1 MPTFFNNVFVDASG
15 YFMPGDAVTN
25 DDIDN
30 FIAPLNKASS
40 RIKRRVLAENGIK
53 TRHYAIDNHGNT
65 TYSNVQLAENA
76 INRTLAKSSL
86 RIEDIDLL
94 ATGTCGGDNLMP
106 GFANMVQGEMSAPPM
121 ATYSSNGVCMA
132 GVSALAHAASQVELG
147 ASRTAMVVGTDLP
160 SRLFKSSRFSPQGYN
175 TDFGAHF
182 LRWMLSDGAGAVLL
196 SDASSQSDLQLKLS
210 WVHQKSFSGDYP
222 VCMQLGSDKDG
233 TQSFLD
239 YPSCA
244 EAEAAGAM
252 ALRQDIR
259 LLPHLFDVAIH
270 EYADLI
276 KAGVMH
282 PDRVDHFLCHYSSE
296 KFIPEVEKLM
306 AQAELSIAKHKWYSN
321 LAWRGNTGAAS
332 IFIMLAEFLETHELS
347 AGEKI
352 LCFIPES
359 GRFSVGFM
367 MFEVAKPVGSIHPKI
382 SATAQS
388 SRSQTNDAAEDWVVP
403 PHSPDNKSGDLAALL
418 QDLASIW
425 HDYRSRA
432 WRSNLIR
439 KIRQKMLTQN
449 DYLCWMEH
457 WIPQVREGSL
467 WMREATANLSA
478 PYGDLAEIMTLH
490 ANEEQF
496 DFNILFD
503 DYKMAGGTVSSIDAL
518 KRNPGGEALNSFL
531 HAYAA
536 QDNALG
542 LLGAIYIIEGTGQR
556 IIPALLPALKAQ
568 LDVPPS
574 SFRFLEYH
582 GENDEN
588 HLNRWLQ
595 LVELVM
601 SIDTDVEREIVRTA
615 QRTAELY
622 LMQLES
628 VL

>member
-1 MPTFFNNVFVDASG
+1 MPTFFNNVFVDSSA
-15 YFMPGDAVTN
+15 YFMPGEAISN
-25 DDIDN
+25 DDIDRY
-30 FIAPLNKASS
+30 IAPLNKASS

-53 TRHYAIDNHGNT
+53 TRYYAINDRGNT
-65 TYSNVQLAENA
+65 VYSNVQLAENA
-76 INRTLAKSSL
+76 INLALSKSSL
-86 RIEDIDLL
+86 NMEDVDLL

-106 GFANMVQGEMSAPPM
+106 GFANMLQGEMSAPPM
-121 ATYSSNGVCMA
+121 ATYTSNGICMA
-132 GVSALAHAASQVELG
+132 GVSAMAHAASQIELG

-160 SRLFKSSRFSPQGYN
+160 SRLFKSSRFSPQGYS

-182 LRWMLSDGAGAVLL
+182 LRWMLSDGAGAMLL
-196 SDASSQSDLQLKLS
+196 SNSSPRRDLQLKLR

-222 VCMQLGSDKDG
+222 VCMQLGADKDG
-233 TQSFLD
+233 TRSFLD

-244 EAEAAGAM
+244 EAEMAGAM

-270 EYADLI
+270 EYVELVM
-276 KAGVMH
+276 AGVMH

-296 KFIPEVEKLM
+296 KFMPVVEELM

-332 IFIMLAEFLETHELS
+332 IFIMLAEFLETHELV
-347 AGEKI
+347 AGEQI

-367 MFEVAKPVGSIHPKI
+367 MFEVVEPEEPNNPKGSHAPQSNLLPPDD
-382 SATAQS
+382 SAEVSVA
-388 SRSQTNDAAEDWVVP
+388 P
-403 PHSPDNKSGDLAALL
+403 PHSPSSSSGELASLL
-418 QDLASIW
+418 QELASIW
-425 HDYRSRA
+425 HNYRSRA

-439 KIRQKMLTQN
+439 KINQKTLTQD
-449 DYLCWMEH
+449 DYLRWMEH

-478 PYGDLAEIMTLH
+478 PYDALVALMTQH
-490 ANEEQF
+490 ADEEQF
-496 DFNILFD
+496 DFNILFN
-503 DYKMAGGTVSSIDAL
+503 DYKLAGGSVSNIDDF

-536 QDNALG
+536 QENALG
-542 LLGAIYIIEGTGQR
+542 MLGSIYIIEGTGQR
-556 IIPALLPALKAQ
+556 IIPALLPMLKAQ
-568 LDVPPS
+568 LEIPAD

-595 LVELVM
+595 AVKLVM
-601 SIDTDVEREIVRTA
+601 SFDADVEREIVRTA
-615 QRTAELY
+615 RRTAELY